1 MNSCH
6 TEILFACMLT
16 DIPAA
21 DCAAAVF
28 GIVKRSFD
36 GAICGKRGRK
46 GEMK

>member
-21 DCAAAVF
+21 DCATAVF

-36 GAICGKRGRK
+36 GAICGKIGRK